1 MITMIIKNRQIIITI
16 LLLYILIF
24 RPFIQPRIGNL
35 LFIFT
40 LILALSLTIDKVKF
54 INRIIIGIIF
64 IFLVLASLIIFENIV
79 VTISIDILCSLILL
93 YCISLIIES
102 LLVSKTI
109 TESEIFGLLNCYII
123 IGIVFA
129 FIYQLAFRID
139 PAAFDPSR
147 IDRDSINSFI
157 YFSFTTI
164 TTLGYGDIIP
174 KSSLVQ
180 RLAII
185 EAIAGQF
192 YIAIVV
198 TYLLSRYIKRK
209 GE

>member
-1 MITMIIKNRQIIITI
+1 MLIKYRQIIITI

-24 RPFIQPRIGNL
+24 RPFIQPLTGNL

-40 LILALSLTIDKVKF
+40 LILALSLTIEKLNF
-54 INRIIIGIIF
+54 INQFLIVIIF
-64 IFLVLASLIIFENIV
+64 SILVTASLIKFESIAV
-79 VTISIDILCSLILL
+79 IMSIDILCALILL
-93 YCISLIIES
+93 YCTYLIVKS
-102 LLVSKTI
+102 LLVSKAI
-109 TESEIFGLLNCYII
+109 AESEIFGLLNCYII
-123 IGIVFA
+123 MGIVFA

-139 PAAFDPSR
+139 PVAFDPSR
-147 IDRDSINSFI
+147 IERDSINSFI

-185 EAIAGQF
+185 EAILGQF

-209 GE
+209 GV